1 MATVRIHGVLGAAD
15 STEDKSEGSIWWF
28 REKVGLNGHGF
39 IPGTDLRDEQCSR
52 SDYVAFWGP
61 KNYHH
66 GTRYKKKVSPRMV
79 RRIRRLYQ
87 HVFQRPI
94 GAANEIPY
102 HFGKGLL
109 AERKG
114 YPIDWAAYA
123 RKMTHRGTGDMAHV
137 GKAAVGRGGLMRNGL
152 PFEFVSMEALRMK
165 TPLGQWRKN
174 EVDSASDSDEGSPN
188 DWQVNVQTNSVM
200 KPGGRRC
207 QVARQTSPAHSLRK
221 SPSTSRLEGKDA
233 GNRGLQTSR
242 EGKDHT
248 SEDRKDVNI
257 SGRGEN
263 HANEKETEVNTPDDS
278 PTCKCGRKL
287 IPLRFDS
294 CKVGDKRGA
303 LTRTMLG
310 VTVKDECPDL
320 DIKAT
325 IPLSPVLA
333 ASGAGDVPT
342 HVPCLGRE

>member
-1 MATVRIHGVLGAAD
+1 MRSALLLVGTQKAAIGFIAKVTTRARGVLLERGRVAGEVPSSDFRRGSMATVRIHGVIGAAD

-66 GTRYKKKVSPRMV
+66 GTRYKKKVFPRMV

-221 SPSTSRLEGKDA
+221 SPSTSRLEGK
-233 GNRGLQTSR
+233 G
-242 EGKDHT
+242 
-248 SEDRKDVNI
+248 
-257 SGRGEN
+257 
-263 HANEKETEVNTPDDS
+263 NTPNN
-278 PTCKCGRKL
+278 
-287 IPLRFDS
+287 I
-294 CKVGDKRGA
+294 A
-303 LTRTMLG
+303 
-310 VTVKDECPDL
+310 DL
-320 DIKAT
+320 YR
-325 IPLSPVLA
+325 VL
-333 ASGAGDVPT
+333 
-342 HVPCLGRE
+342 